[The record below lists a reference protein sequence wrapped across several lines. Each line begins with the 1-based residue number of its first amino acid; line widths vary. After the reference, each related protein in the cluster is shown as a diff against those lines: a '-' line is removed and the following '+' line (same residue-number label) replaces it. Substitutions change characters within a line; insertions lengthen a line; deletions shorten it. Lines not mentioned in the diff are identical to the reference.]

1 MPLQQVKNK
10 TKQQKFIGN
19 KHVGKRVLGLA
30 FATAV
35 IQLGYFTRHSE
46 TDGIDL
52 TCLVLEF
59 GETNNC
65 VLRKQ

>member
-30 FATAV
+30 LCHCGNSV
-35 IQLGYFTRHSE
+35 EVFTRDSE

-52 TCLVLEF
+52 TCLVFEG